1 MNLNK
6 KIRRRLT
13 MNQAIQTGLPGKMPC
28 RPGFTENVSNKR
40 GGVDNETLYRLVCVV
55 SVAGG
60 TD

>member
-1 MNLNK
+1 
-6 KIRRRLT
+6 